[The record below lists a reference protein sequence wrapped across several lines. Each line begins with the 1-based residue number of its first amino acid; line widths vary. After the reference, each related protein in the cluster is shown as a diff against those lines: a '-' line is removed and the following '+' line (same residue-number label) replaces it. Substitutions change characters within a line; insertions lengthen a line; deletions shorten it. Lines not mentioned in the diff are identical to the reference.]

1 MRNLVNN
8 LFTPILAKKYTMA
21 KTKLR
26 YPFKTMKVGES
37 FNVQKE
43 KVQMVRNALAAFVQ
57 DSEPS
62 WNFTIRNI
70 DGKHSCIRL
79 K

>member
-1 MRNLVNN
+1 
-8 LFTPILAKKYTMA
+8 MA
-21 KTKLR
+21 KTKKPR
-26 YPFKTMKVGES
+26 YPFKTMKVSDS
-37 FNVQKE
+37 FPVNAD
-43 KVQMVRNALAAFVQ
+43 KVQQVRNALAAFVQ